1 MAAPDLDTLV
11 ALAKRRGFVFGS
23 SEIYGGFAS
32 TWDYGPLGA
41 ELIRNIKEA
50 WWRRVVTARENVV
63 GLNASILM
71 HPRIWEAS
79 GHVENFNDPLVE
91 CPTCKRRYR
100 QDDVP
105 EGTCPHDETALTE
118 PRRFNTMFSTQVGPV
133 QESADTAYLRPET
146 AQAIFVNFK
155 NVLDS
160 TRVRLPFGIA
170 QIGKAFRNEITTG
183 NFIFRSRE
191 FEQMELEYFVE
202 PGQDTDA
209 YQDWIDERFAWWQ
222 EFGLN
227 PSRLRLRPHGA
238 DELSHYSKGTTDIE
252 YAFPFGWGEL
262 EGVANRTDF
271 DLAHHAEA
279 SGEALTVFDEASKT
293 HIRPYVIEPSS
304 GVDRAAL
311 AFLSDAYTEQ
321 EVRGETRVFLNLD
334 PRLAPIKAAIFPLA
348 RNKPDLVK
356 LARDVHARLA
366 ASWPVFY
373 DAGGSIGRRY
383 ARQDEAGTPF
393 GITVDYDSLD
403 DHSVTI
409 RHRDTMAQDRVAVD
423 ELHGYLAER
432 LAW

>member
-11 ALAKRRGFVFGS
+11 ALAKRRGFVFAS

-50 WWRRVVTARENVV
+50 WWRRVVMAREDVV

-91 CPTCKRRYR
+91 CPACNRRYR

-202 PGQDTDA
+202 PGQDSAA
-209 YQDWIDERFAWWQ
+209 YTAWIDERFAWWQ
-222 EFGLN
+222 DFGLS

-262 EGVANRTDF
+262 EGIANRTDY
-271 DLAHHAEA
+271 DLARHAEA
-279 SGEALTVFDEASKT
+279 SGESLTVFDEASKT
-293 HIRPYVIEPSS
+293 HVRPFVIEPSS

-311 AFLSDAYTEQ
+311 AFLADAYTEQ

-334 PRLAPIKAAIFPLA
+334 PRLAPTKAAIFPLA

-423 ELHGYLAER
+423 QLHGYLAER

>member
-41 ELIRNIKEA
+41 ELIRNVKEA
-50 WWRRVVTARENVV
+50 WWRRVVMAREDVV

-71 HPRIWEAS
+71 HPRVWEAS

-91 CPTCKRRYR
+91 CPVCRRR
-100 QDDVP
+100 FRLDDVP
-105 EGTCPHDETALTE
+105 DGVCPYDGATLTD

-133 QESADTAYLRPET
+133 EESAATAYLRPET

-202 PGQDTDA
+202 PGEDAAA
-209 YQDWIDERFAWWQ
+209 YQTWIDDRLAWWQ
-222 EFGLN
+222 EFGIDS
-227 PSRLRLRPHGA
+227 SRLRLRPHGA

-252 YAFPFGWGEL
+252 YEFPFGWGEL
-262 EGVANRTDF
+262 EGIANRTDF
-271 DLAHHAEA
+271 DLARHAEA
-279 SGEALTVFDEASKT
+279 SGETLTVFDEASKS

-311 AFLSDAYTEQ
+311 AFLADAYTEQ
-321 EVRGETRVFLNLD
+321 EVRGDSRVFLNLD

-356 LARDVHARLA
+356 LARDVRARLA

-403 DHSVTI
+403 DHSVTV
-409 RHRDTMAQDRVAVD
+409 RHRDTMDQERVAVD
-423 ELHGYLAER
+423 DLHGYLAEQ

>member
-1 MAAPDLDTLV
+1 
-11 ALAKRRGFVFGS
+11 
-23 SEIYGGFAS
+23 
-32 TWDYGPLGA
+32 
-41 ELIRNIKEA
+41 
-50 WWRRVVTARENVV
+50 
-63 GLNASILM
+63 
-71 HPRIWEAS
+71 
-79 GHVENFNDPLVE
+79 
-91 CPTCKRRYR
+91 
-100 QDDVP
+100 
-105 EGTCPHDETALTE
+105 
-118 PRRFNTMFSTQVGPV
+118 MFSTQVGPV

-170 QIGKAFRNEITTG
+170 QVGKAFRNEITTG

-202 PGQDTDA
+202 PGQDSAA
-209 YQDWIDERFAWWQ
+209 YTAWIDERFAWWQ
-222 EFGLN
+222 DFGLS

-262 EGVANRTDF
+262 EGIANRTDF
-271 DLAHHAEA
+271 DLARHAEA

-293 HIRPYVIEPSS
+293 HVRPYVIEPSS

-311 AFLSDAYTEQ
+311 AFLADAYTEQ

-334 PRLAPIKAAIFPLA
+334 PRLAPTKAAIFPLA

-423 ELHGYLAER
+423 QLHGFLAER

>member
-11 ALAKRRGFVFGS
+11 ALAKRRGFVFAS

-50 WWRRVVTARENVV
+50 WWRRVVMAREDVV

-91 CPTCKRRYR
+91 CPACKRRYR

-202 PGQDTDA
+202 PGQDSAA
-209 YQDWIDERFAWWQ
+209 YTAWIDERFAWWQ
-222 EFGLN
+222 DFGLS
-227 PSRLRLRPHGA
+227 PSRLRLRPHGT

-262 EGVANRTDF
+262 EGIANRTDF
-271 DLAHHAEA
+271 DLARHAEA
-279 SGEALTVFDEASKT
+279 SGESLTVFDEASKT
-293 HIRPYVIEPSS
+293 HVRPYVIEPSS

-311 AFLSDAYTEQ
+311 AFLADAYTEQ

-334 PRLAPIKAAIFPLA
+334 PRLAPTKAAIFPLA

-356 LARDVHARLA
+356 LARDIHARLA

-409 RHRDTMAQDRVAVD
+409 RHRDTMAQDRIAVD
-423 ELHGYLAER
+423 QLHGFLAER